1 MSRLGIY
8 ASQIS
13 GHLSNPQFESI
24 ATINGTGSS
33 ASVTFSSIP
42 GTFKH
47 LQLRMLA
54 ATTRGTYGIDS
65 LLITLNGDTATN
77 YAWHSIYGDGSTA
90 AGQSSASSPAIGNP
104 ALFGTTTTGGY
115 GAGILDLLDY
125 TSTNKTKVTRL
136 LAGTDFNGTVAGYGG
151 RVGLSTGLWNS
162 TSAVTS
168 ITLTAENGNIANYSK
183 FALYGIKG

>member
-1 MSRLGIY
+1 MSPILGIW
-8 ASQIS
+8 ASQNYPRVTNS
-13 GHLSNPQFESI
+13 FESI
-24 ATINGTGSS
+24 ATATGTGLS

-42 GTFKH
+42 STYKH
-47 LQLRMLA
+47 LQVRMLA

-65 LLITLNGDTATN
+65 LLITLNGDSGTN
-77 YAWHSIYGDGSTA
+77 YSWHSVYGDGSTA
-90 AGQSSASSPAIGNP
+90 SVQSSATSPAIGNP

-115 GAGILDLLDY
+115 GAAILDVLDY
-125 TSTNKTKVTRL
+125 ASTNKTKVTRL

-151 RVGLSTGLWNS
+151 RVGLASGLWNN
-162 TSAVTS
+162 TAAITS